1 MLPPGAPIA
10 AFMAAIF
17 MATGVSTAFL
27 PLWLTEAG
35 LSPRDIGE
43 VLGLATF
50 ARLFAMPAWGW
61 LADRTG
67 RRRLVMAVSGV
78 LATAAS
84 LAYLP
89 AVGYVPLLLVALAHG
104 ATASALMPLADG
116 LSIALMR
123 EGRLDYGRVRAV
135 GSAAFMATTAV
146 AGWLVAAFGAR
157 IVPIALALGFGAAT
171 ALTAIMPEAA
181 GIRGAT
187 RTDGGLRLLTHRP
200 FLLIVAASALVQGS
214 HAAIYGLGTL
224 HWRAHGIGD
233 GMIGLLWSEGVLAE
247 VLLFVWGRRIGAA
260 LGPAWL
266 IGLAG
271 GAGLLRWTVTALTA
285 DLPALLLVQVLHAA
299 TYGMTHLAS
308 MLTLARVVP
317 PERSGTA
324 QALHATF
331 GSAVPT
337 GVMMWAAGWLYDG
350 SGLVFL
356 MMAAMAG
363 AGMLL
368 APALARSLKTA

>member
-1 MLPPGAPIA
+1 MSPGVPIA
-10 AFMAAIF
+10 AFMAAVF
-17 MATGVSTAFL
+17 MASGVSTAFL

-50 ARLFAMPAWGW
+50 ARMIGMPAWGW
-61 LADRTG
+61 LADYFG
-67 RRRLVMAVSGV
+67 RRRTVMALAGV

-84 LAYLP
+84 IAYLP
-89 AVGYVPLLLVALAHG
+89 AAGFMPLLLVSLCHG
-104 ATASALMPLADG
+104 ATASAMMPLADSLAIG
-116 LSIALMR
+116 LMR

-135 GSAAFMATTAV
+135 GSASYMAATTA

-157 IVPIALALGFGAAT
+157 VVPIALALGFGAAT
-171 ALTAIMPEAA
+171 ALSAVLPSGAAMPTAQ
-181 GIRGAT
+181 RGG
-187 RTDGGLRLLTHRP
+187 GGLRLLTNRP
-200 FLLIVAASALVQGS
+200 FLLIVAASGLVQGS
-214 HAAIYGLGTL
+214 HAAMYGLGTL
-224 HWRAHGIGD
+224 HWRSHGLGD
-233 GMIGLLWSEGVLAE
+233 GVIGLLWSEGVLAE
-247 VLLFVWGRRIGAA
+247 ILLFVWGRRLSTA
-260 LGPAWL
+260 LGPARL

-271 GAGLLRWTVTALTA
+271 AAGVLRWTLTA
-285 DLPALLLVQVLHAA
+285 VTTALPALVLMQVLHGA

-308 MLTLARVVP
+308 MLMLARVVP

-337 GVMMWAAGWLYDG
+337 GLMMWASGRLYDG
-350 SGLVFL
+350 SGEVFL
-356 MMAAMAG
+356 MMAAMGG

-368 APALARSLKTA
+368 AVPLARTLKPA